1 MKIITVIPFQK
12 GGQKEELTYFSSKDI
27 KNGSVVSITLRNKK
41 ILGITIS
48 SMDAS
53 EAKSSIKDLSFNLKK
68 IIGVKENFI
77 WKNEFIE
84 TIILS
89 SLYFVKNKS
98 DSFASLIPVILKEK
112 YDEISKFSNK
122 IKENKNNSKN
132 IRSEKLLFQA
142 PEIERISFYKTFIRE
157 SFAKNKSV
165 FMVLPTQ
172 NDVRNF
178 EELLNKG
185 IEQFTIS
192 IHGGLSPKK
201 QINIIEKIMM
211 ENHPLLIL
219 GTAPFLSIKRND
231 LGTIILDHEN
241 SNAYRMMS
249 KPYFDLRT
257 FIEIFASKI
266 NAKLILSDTLL
277 RFETIARQ
285 EIDSLSGIQTL
296 NFRIKFE
303 GNIEIE
309 NSKKSLI
316 DKKLISIPKFKIF
329 SEKTINQ
336 IKNNIKNGQNVF
348 IFSLKKGLASCTIC
362 KDCSTLIN
370 CEKCL
375 SPMTLYSSKDNKKRI
390 FICNHC
396 RTNKESEISCEY
408 CGSWNLMPL
417 GIGIDS
423 IYEEIQEVFKKD
435 KINILRLD
443 KSIAKNHTECLK
455 IINEFYTGNKTSINE
470 GKIGKILIGTELA
483 FSYLKEKVHT
493 SIVASFDTLWYIPD
507 FKISEKII
515 QIIISII
522 SKTKDKLIIQTKK
535 EDDQILL
542 AIKNGNLLSTIRNE
556 LDERKSLGYPPFLRF
571 IKITHLG
578 NKIESIKA
586 RELLEEIFK
595 EYNPIIFSGFHTKTK
610 GQYTTNAL
618 IKIKNEK
625 WSIPPLTIS
634 GSIDEKLSLKL
645 LSISSI
651 SSPFEIFVDPENLL

>member
-68 IIGVKENFI
+68 IIEVKENFI

-231 LGTIILDHEN
+231 LGTIILEHEN

-618 IKIKNEK
+618 IKIKNEN

-634 GSIDEKLSLKL
+634 GSIDETLSLKL
-645 LSISSI
+645 LFISSI

>member
-201 QINIIEKIMM
+201 QINIIEKIMT

-231 LGTIILDHEN
+231 LGTIILEHEN